1 MKEWLNQHQ
10 QALKQVLSRMRHHLL
25 ATFMMC
31 CVMGVTLCLPSM
43 LYVIVDNLNRLAG
56 NVKNEPQITL
66 FLKLDSSSATVDKI
80 REQLSQDN
88 MVDHYQFVDKSM
100 AWQKLQES
108 EGTKLVT
115 SDLDKNPLPD
125 AFFVFPKSVA
135 PEAIAQLQSQLQS
148 LDGVELAQVDA
159 NWIKRFDAI
168 LQLAKQAILVLVGLL
183 GFALLAIIGNTVRL
197 QIMTQREEI
206 EVSQLI
212 GATNSFIR
220 RPFLYAGALYGL
232 GGGVAA
238 FGMLAGVVYVF
249 NQSIAKI
256 ANLYAS
262 DFSLSLP
269 QPTLVIGLI
278 VAAICLGW
286 VAAYFAVSRSL
297 AQLGPHQ

>member
-1 MKEWLNQHQ
+1 MKQWLNQHQ
-10 QALKQVLSRMRHHLL
+10 QALKQVLARMRHQLL

-56 NVKNEPQITL
+56 NVKSEPQITL
-66 FLKLDSSSATVDKI
+66 FLKLESDSATVDKI
-80 REQLSQDN
+80 SEQLSKN
-88 MVDHYQFVDKSM
+88 NLVDHYQFADKAM

-115 SDLDKNPLPD
+115 ADLDKNPLPD

-135 PEAIAQLQSQLQS
+135 PEAIAQLQSELQTW
-148 LDGVELAQVDA
+148 DGIELAQVDA

-183 GFALLAIIGNTVRL
+183 GFGNTIRL

-212 GATNSFIR
+212 GATNGFIR
-220 RPFLYAGALYGL
+220 RPFLYAGALYGF
-232 GGGVAA
+232 GGGIAA
-238 FGMLAGVVYVF
+238 CGMLAGVVSVF

-262 DFSLSLP
+262 DFTLSLP
-269 QPTLVIGLI
+269 QPMLIVGLI
-278 VAAICLGW
+278 IAAICLGW

-297 AQLGPHQ
+297 AQLSSLQ

>member
-10 QALKQVLSRMRHHLL
+10 QAIKQVLSRMRHHLL

-56 NVKNEPQITL
+56 NVKSEPQITL

-115 SDLDKNPLPD
+115 SNLDKNPLPD

-135 PEAIAQLQSQLQS
+135 PEAIEQLQSQLQS

-238 FGMLAGVVYVF
+238 YVMLAGVVYVF
-249 NQSIAKI
+249 NQSIVKI
-256 ANLYAS
+256 ANLYSS
-262 DFSLSLP
+262 DFSLNLP
-269 QPTLVIGLI
+269 QPELVIGLI
-278 VAAICLGW
+278 LAAICLGW

-297 AQLGPHQ
+297 AQLSSHQ